1 MIDRKT
7 VRVYVRAPDDNSR
20 TISFPRIPEVSSGDA
35 LAHEYAVD
43 GNSYTLGVTAY
54 FRQDEHRSVT
64 LHEALA
70 DAQRDLVDWF
80 GGLGLAVEFA

>member
-1 MIDRKT
+1 MIDRRT
-7 VRVYVRAPDDNSR
+7 VRVYVRTRDDNSR
-20 TISFPRIPEVSSGDA
+20 TISFPSIPEVSSSDA

-43 GNSYTLGVTAY
+43 ANSYTLVVTPY
-54 FRQDEHRSVT
+54 FNQDEHRSVT

-70 DAQRDLVDWF
+70 EAQRKLVDWF

>member
-20 TISFPRIPEVSSGDA
+20 TISFPRIPEVSSSDA

-43 GNSYTLGVTAY
+43 ANSYTFAVTPY
-54 FRQDEHRSVT
+54 FNQDEHRPVT

-70 DAQRDLVDWF
+70 EAQRNLVDWF